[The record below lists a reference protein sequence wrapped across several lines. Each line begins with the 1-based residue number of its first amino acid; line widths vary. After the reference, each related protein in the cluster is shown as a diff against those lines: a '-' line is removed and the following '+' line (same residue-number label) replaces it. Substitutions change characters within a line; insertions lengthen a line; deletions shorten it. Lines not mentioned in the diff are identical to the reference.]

1 MYSLQDKIRVL
12 LIYKLY
18 RKRTGLS
25 MYTVQDKQWFIYV
38 HCTGQGLVYSMYTV
52 QDKIIVLSMYTVQDK
67 IMGLSM

>member
-1 MYSLQDKIRVL
+1 
-12 LIYKLY
+12 
-18 RKRTGLS
+18 

-52 QDKIIVLSMYTVQDK
+52 QDKIIGLSMYTVQDK